1 MDKFTITCYKLTGV
15 KNVLEEA
22 WKHAYEP
29 SDLTTALNVGYELA
43 RDYVCDSFRV
53 DRVQVC
59 DGMEGPCNKTGL
71 HKHTVKGQ
79 GLYPEC
85 KDRVQTFYL
94 CQKHQDEYNKLSQED

>member
-1 MDKFTITCYKLTGV
+1 MDKFVITCYKLTGV

-29 SDLTTALNVGYELA
+29 SDLTTALNIGYELT
-43 RDYVCDSFRV
+43 RDCVCDSFRV

-59 DGMEGPCNKTGL
+59 DGMEGPGL

-79 GLYPEC
+79 GLYPEYM
-85 KDRVQTFYL
+85 DRVQTFYL
-94 CQKHQDEYNKLSQED
+94 CQTHQNEYDELISND